1 MSPYSCLQ
9 FCFGTFMHKIM
20 ASQILYANFLEDR
33 RVYGLA
39 KTYWKRFFDQLAAA
53 HGFSY
58 RAYINDA
65 NDYDG
70 NPIFSAYILEKNRA
84 VRVIQ
89 IDPHEVEDN
98 ILTTAWMDTIELE
111 EGQAAVDELVIYT
124 VLTVETKVKCVA
136 LIEEW
141 VLGEVTV
148 EEMKGRIFSF

>member
-1 MSPYSCLQ
+1 
-9 FCFGTFMHKIM
+9 M
-20 ASQILYANFLEDR
+20 ASQIFYANFLEDR

-53 HGFSY
+53 NGFSY
-58 RAYINDA
+58 RPYINDA

-70 NPIFSAYILEKNRA
+70 NPIFSAYIPDKNRA

-89 IDPHEVEDN
+89 IDPNELEDN
-98 ILTTAWMDTIELE
+98 TLTTAWMDTIELV
-111 EGQAAVDELVIYT
+111 EGQAAIDELVIYT
-124 VLTVETKVKCVA
+124 VLTVETRVKCVA

-148 EEMKGRIFSF
+148 EEMKRRIEEVWRD

>member
-1 MSPYSCLQ
+1 
-9 FCFGTFMHKIM
+9 M
-20 ASQILYANFLEDR
+20 APQILYANFLEDR

-39 KTYWKRFFDQLAAA
+39 KSYWKHMFDQLAAA

-89 IDPHEVEDN
+89 IDPNEMEEN
-98 ILTTAWMDTIELE
+98 ILITAWMDTIELE

-124 VLTVETKVKCVA
+124 VLTVETKEKCAA

-148 EEMKGRIFSF
+148 EGMKGRIEANC

>member
-1 MSPYSCLQ
+1 M
-9 FCFGTFMHKIM
+9 T
-20 ASQILYANFLEDR
+20 SQILYANFLEDR

-39 KTYWKRFFDQLAAA
+39 KTDWKRFFDQLAAA

-98 ILTTAWMDTIELE
+98 FLTTAWMDTVELE
-111 EGQAAVDELVIYT
+111 EGQAVVDELVIYT
-124 VLTVETKVKCVA
+124 VLSVETKVRCAA

-141 VLGEVTV
+141 ILGEVTV
-148 EEMKGRIFSF
+148 EGMEGRIEAVLL

>member
-1 MSPYSCLQ
+1 
-9 FCFGTFMHKIM
+9 M

-33 RVYGLA
+33 RVYSLA
-39 KTYWKRFFDQLAAA
+39 KTYWKHFFDQLATAN
-53 HGFSY
+53 GFVY

-70 NPIFSAYILEKNRA
+70 NPIFSAYIQDKNRA

-89 IDPHEVEDN
+89 IDPNEVEDN

-111 EGQAAVDELVIYT
+111 EGQVAVDELVIYT
-124 VLTVETKVKCVA
+124 VLTIETRVKCVA

-141 VLGEVTV
+141 VLGDVTV
-148 EEMKGRIFSF
+148 EEMKGRIDEVCDER

>member
-1 MSPYSCLQ
+1 
-9 FCFGTFMHKIM
+9 M

-39 KTYWKRFFDQLAAA
+39 KTYWKRFFDQLALA

-58 RAYINDA
+58 RAYINDV

-70 NPIFSAYILEKNRA
+70 NPIFSAYILQKNRA

-89 IDPHEVEDN
+89 IGPNEVEDS

-111 EGQAAVDELVIYT
+111 EGQVGVDELVIYT
-124 VLTVETKVKCVA
+124 VLTVETRVKCVA

-141 VLGEVTV
+141 VLGDVTV
-148 EEMKGRIFSF
+148 EEMKKRIEELI

>member
-1 MSPYSCLQ
+1 M
-9 FCFGTFMHKIM
+9 
-20 ASQILYANFLEDR
+20 
-33 RVYGLA
+33 
-39 KTYWKRFFDQLAAA
+39 FDQLAEA

-98 ILTTAWMDTIELE
+98 ILTIAWMDTIELE
-111 EGQAAVDELVIYT
+111 EGQAVVDELVIYT
-124 VLTVETKVKCVA
+124 VHTVETKVKCAA
-136 LIEEW
+136 LIQEW
-141 VLGEVTV
+141 VLSKRLLEDLGL
-148 EEMKGRIFSF
+148 

>member
-1 MSPYSCLQ
+1 
-9 FCFGTFMHKIM
+9 M

-58 RAYINDA
+58 HAYINDA

-89 IDPHEVEDN
+89 IDPNEMEEN
-98 ILTTAWMDTIELE
+98 ILITAWMDTIELE

-124 VLTVETKVKCVA
+124 VLTVETRVKCAA

-141 VLGEVTV
+141 VLEEMTI
-148 EEMKGRIFSF
+148 EEMKGRIEVV